1 MTCGPVLIQWLLA
14 LGFEAYGSVLLAS
27 VPPAS
32 MYMNPTFPAAGAVCE
47 TQACA
52 HSSAA
57 GSMHMGVGPGTS
69 GLVGMQVKALVPLR
83 SVRILPSASM
93 ATMVAWLP
101 TFGGAADSALAMSSA
116 SVGAALAG
124 AGAGASAAH
133 AAHASG
139 IKAAPIST
147 QVNRVCLLICTLPLW
162 SCGRDVVSAL
172 KRCCCPTSA
181 GVNFGPSDQAS
192 PAKPLA

>member
-14 LGFEAYGSVLLAS
+14 VGFEAYGSVLLAS

-47 TQACA
+47 IQACA

-57 GSMHMGVGPGTS
+57 GSMHIGVGPGTS
-69 GLVGMQVKALVPLR
+69 GLVGMQVKSLVPLR
-83 SVRILPSASM
+83 SVRILPSAVM

-116 SVGAALAG
+116 SLGAALA
-124 AGAGASAAH
+124 AAFAGASAAH

-139 IKAAPIST
+139 ISAAPIST
-147 QVNRVCLLICTLPLW
+147 QVNRVCLLMCMHSP
-162 SCGRDVVSAL
+162 SFGH
-172 KRCCCPTSA
+172 A
-181 GVNFGPSDQAS
+181 GVMLCQE
-192 PAKPLA
+192 